1 MSSHLRKVCAKR
13 RLDELIRK
21 SAPRQ
26 SKGRRAYW
34 RLVTAIRAS
43 SRLLQP
49 VPDRGSTPADS
60 TEGIIK
66 ACVRIA
72 KRYGHWRRQPEKWD
86 APDGSPFVQF
96 RSLVSHLFDRYPV
109 PTFMAP
115 AWCHTHDKSWEIDLY
130 LHLASGKSIRQFAW
144 PLSYPVRMTKR
155 EARWF
160 MQAPD
165 DGFSLGAFRWAQV
178 RALGGD
184 RRLAD
189 ILMLAP
195 PLLIPTEHE
204 EFWKS
209 VVRFLIDNSPITTA
223 EIYEIV
229 QFIDQQRFQPAE
241 KVWGQGAGTNPL
253 QPNFTL
259 KGRSLMSLRRH
270 MANWRTDL
278 LTKLPALSQ
287 SSPKWPGTSIGA
299 FRHTVGDTLWTI
311 DELLSD
317 RELRIEGGI
326 MKHCVATYIQECA
339 RRETSIWS
347 MKMQQG
353 ERRKRTLTIEVL
365 PYSRV
370 IWEVKGKQNA
380 SPDQT
385 TTDILK
391 RWAAQEGLRLRE
403 SEY

>member
-13 RLDELIRK
+13 RLDELIRE
-21 SAPRQ
+21 SAPLQ
-26 SKGRRAYW
+26 IKGCRAYW
-34 RLVTAIRAS
+34 RLVTAIRS
-43 SRLLQP
+43 SSQLLQS
-49 VPDRGSTPADS
+49 VPDRGSIPADS
-60 TEGIIK
+60 VEGIIE
-66 ACVRIA
+66 ACARMA
-72 KRYGHWRRQPEKWD
+72 KRYGHWRRQPEMWT

-109 PTFMAP
+109 PAFLAA
-115 AWCHTHDKSWEIDLY
+115 AWRRADDKQWEINMY
-130 LHLASGKSIRQFAW
+130 LHLAAGRSIRQFAW
-144 PLSYPVRMTKR
+144 PLPYPVQMTKR

-165 DGFSLGAFRWAQV
+165 DGFALGAFRWAQV

-189 ILMLAP
+189 ILMLAT

-209 VVRFLIDNSPITTA
+209 VVRFLIDNSPITDA
-223 EIYEIV
+223 EIIEIV

-241 KVWGQGAGTNPL
+241 KVWGHGAGTNPL
-253 QPNFTL
+253 QPDFTM

-270 MANWRTDL
+270 MTNWRTDL
-278 LTKLPALSQ
+278 LTKLPSLSQ
-287 SSPKWPGTSIGA
+287 LSPKWTRTNIGA

-326 MKHCVATYIQECA
+326 MKHCVVTYIQECA
-339 RRETSIWS
+339 RRDTSIWS

-370 IWEVKGKQNA
+370 IWEAKGKQNA